1 MRRGSSLFVALTV
14 GAAAILSSCGTGV
27 RKQQAQQ
34 LADADALFTRGCYS
48 CLTKAFNAYEA
59 LRLAGYQPA
68 ETAAR
73 AYEAAILLA
82 AREKELA
89 MPAEPWIERAR
100 SLAPRD
106 PRRGLYLEIV
116 SALPWAHGR
125 HDRGFN
131 HDARLSIGPELDAM
145 DRWDAAL
152 GPAAARD
159 VTGTYLMAA
168 ARCAFMP
175 ARLHETLTFDALAA
189 AHASAPLIRYAAGIC
204 RPELRSH
211 LDGLAGDPDFHEL
224 LFQQGRLQLFQ
235 GGNTVQLGARVLLE
249 AARDAMPVFVANT
262 YLLAGVLD
270 AVEEHAAC
278 AAMYAEVIALGGA
291 RRESLLSRTM
301 CLTNAGEHADAIAS
315 ATELIDTPGILRGEG
330 YYWRAANRY
339 TRKALPEARADVEAA
354 KPLYDD
360 AAVYA
365 LSGFIAYDVG
375 QKEYAYSEFDEAFRR
390 NGTYCTAPF
399 YQGLI
404 DAETD
409 RWEPAAARYETAM
422 RCYETSV
429 RRIAFSLEQAEA
441 LDQADPARPRRIDT
455 LTKAL
460 DGERLQVAHA
470 AYNVAYANGRLGRA
484 GAGIPF
490 AEKAAAAHKNMEKLA
505 TDLLAVLRKAG

>member
-1 MRRGSSLFVALTV
+1 ML
-14 GAAAILSSCGTGV
+14 AASAVSSCGTGV
-27 RKQQAQQ
+27 RKQQVRQ
-34 LADADALFTRGCYS
+34 LAEADALFTRGCYS

-68 ETAAR
+68 AAATR
-73 AYEAAILLA
+73 AYDAAILLA

-106 PRRGLYLEIV
+106 PRRELYLEIV
-116 SALPWAHGR
+116 SALPWAPGR
-125 HDRGFN
+125 HDSDFTHAG
-131 HDARLSIGPELDAM
+131 RLAIGPALDAL

-152 GPAAARD
+152 GPAGARD
-159 VTGTYLMAA
+159 VTSTYLMAA
-168 ARCAFMP
+168 ARCAFFP
-175 ARLHETLTFDALAA
+175 ARRHETLTFDGLAP

-211 LDGLAGDPDFHEL
+211 LEGLAGDPDFHEL

-235 GGNTVQLGARVLLE
+235 GGNNVQLGARVLLD
-249 AARDAMPVFVANT
+249 AARETMPSLVANT

-270 AVEEHAAC
+270 TLGEHEAC
-278 AAMYAEVIALGGA
+278 AARYADVIVLGGA
-291 RRESLLSRTM
+291 PRESLLNRTV
-301 CLTNAGEHADAIAS
+301 CLTNAGQRPEAIAA
-315 ATELIDTPGILRGEG
+315 ATELIDTTGILRGEA
-330 YYWRAANRY
+330 YFWRATNRY
-339 TRKALPEARADVEAA
+339 SLKSVPEARADVEAA
-354 KPLYDD
+354 KPLYND

-365 LSGFIAYDVG
+365 LSGFIAYDMG
-375 QKEYAYSEFDEAFRR
+375 QKTYAYSEFDEAFHR
-390 NGTYCTAPF
+390 NRTYCTAPF

-409 RWEPAAARYETAM
+409 RWEPAAAKYEAAM
-422 RCYETSV
+422 GCYETSV
-429 RRIAFSLEQAEA
+429 RRLALSLEQAEA
-441 LDQADPARPRRIDT
+441 LDADDPTRPRRIT
-455 LTKAL
+455 QLTAAL

-484 GAGIPF
+484 AAGIPF

-505 TDLLAVLRKAG
+505 THLLAILRKDG